1 MTAPSTREI
10 RIDHVSAVHVAAR
23 TARALATEIG
33 LPGVLP
39 ELAAVIASEL
49 ASNLDKHAI
58 DGTIHVQPLLL
69 GAGIEITSC
78 DRGPGMTDLRRCLT
92 DGHTTTGTLGVGL
105 GAVRR
110 MSTEFHI
117 TTAPGVG
124 TLATASLRH
133 PDEPGRPDV
142 VLGYAVLPADTEQ
155 HSGDAVAV
163 HHDED
168 ATTML
173 LVDGLGHGDPAAEAA
188 LTASDV
194 FHRDPTRP
202 VPDVMEALHRGIRH
216 TRGAAAAVV
225 RVERDRLS
233 FCGVGNIT
241 AVVLSG
247 ARDRHLLS
255 RPGVVGLRIDRPV
268 VHEVDLST
276 GSAVV
281 LHSDG
286 IANRWLLD
294 APGHTAQPPSLLTA
308 RLLRDHR
315 DHHDDAA
322 ALAARFGT
330 CSP

>member
-49 ASNLDKHAI
+49 ASNLDKHAD
-58 DGTIHVQPLLL
+58 DGTIHIQPLLL
-69 GAGIEITSC
+69 GTGVEITSC
-78 DRGPGMTDLRRCLT
+78 DRGPGMADLRRCLT

-110 MSTEFHI
+110 MSTEFLI
-117 TTAPGVG
+117 TTTPGVG
-124 TLATASLRH
+124 TLATASLRAPGE
-133 PDEPGRPDV
+133 PDQPDV
-142 VLGYAVLPADTEQ
+142 ETGYGVLPADTEQ

-168 ATTML
+168 VTTLL
-173 LVDGLGHGDPAAEAA
+173 LVDGLGHGEPAAEAA
-188 LTASDV
+188 LTATDV
-194 FHRDPTRP
+194 FHHDPTRP
-202 VPDVMEALHRGIRH
+202 VRDAVEALHRGIRH

-241 AVVLSG
+241 TVVLSG

-255 RPGVVGLRIDRPV
+255 RPGVVGLRVDRPTV
-268 VHEVDLST
+268 QEIDLPAGGT
-276 GSAVV
+276 VV

-286 IANRWLLD
+286 ITNHWLLD
-294 APGHTAQPPSLLTA
+294 APGHTAQPPPLLTA

-315 DHHDDAA
+315 NHHDDAA
-322 ALAARFGT
+322 VLAARFGT
-330 CSP
+330 CPP

>member
-23 TARALATEIG
+23 TARALATEVG

-39 ELAAVIASEL
+39 EHAAVIASEL
-49 ASNLDKHAI
+49 ASNLDKHAV
-58 DGTIHVQPLLL
+58 DGTIHIQPLLL
-69 GAGIEITSC
+69 DAGVEITSH
-78 DRGPGMTDLRRCLT
+78 DRGPGMTDLRRCLA

-110 MSTEFHI
+110 MSTEFLI
-117 TTAPGVG
+117 TTAPGEG
-124 TLATASLRH
+124 TLAAASLRAPGE
-133 PDEPGRPDV
+133 PDRAVEM
-142 VLGYAVLPADTEQ
+142 GYAVLPADTEQ

-168 ATTML
+168 VTTLL
-173 LVDGLGHGDPAAEAA
+173 LVDGLGHGEPAAEAA
-188 LTASDV
+188 LTAADV
-194 FHRDPTRP
+194 FHRNPTRP
-202 VPDVMEALHRGIRH
+202 VCDTVEALHRGIRH

-225 RVERDRLS
+225 RVERGRLS

-241 AVVLSG
+241 TTVLSG

-255 RPGVVGLRIDRPV
+255 RPGVVGLRVDRPT
-268 VHEVDLST
+268 VHEIDLPAGGT
-276 GSAVV
+276 VV

-286 IANRWLLD
+286 IANHWLLD
-294 APGHTAQPPSLLTA
+294 APGHTAPPPPLLTA

-315 DHHDDAA
+315 NHHDDAA
-322 ALAARFGT
+322 VLAARFRT